1 MSVALVSNAYLDDT
15 SAKIRSKPVPWEV
28 WSRPFLSSHVNYNT
42 CQGYQRAGLVTS
54 DELLMIKRVDRQ
66 PRAKT
71 ESVLLSDG
79 QAYAL
84 LYLRLLKKLE
94 RADTVQAILVLI
106 ADALVGK
113 FVCTISTHTRLIR
126 IRSRRADTIVHEDRG
141 D

>member
-1 MSVALVSNAYLDDT
+1 
-15 SAKIRSKPVPWEV
+15 
-28 WSRPFLSSHVNYNT
+28 
-42 CQGYQRAGLVTS
+42 
-54 DELLMIKRVDRQ
+54 MIKRVDRQ

-113 FVCTISTHTRLIR
+113 FILTISHVRLIR
-126 IRSRRADTIVHEDRG
+126 IRSRRANSIVHKDRG
-141 D
+141 ERSRVALWTAAAVS

>member
-1 MSVALVSNAYLDDT
+1 
-15 SAKIRSKPVPWEV
+15 
-28 WSRPFLSSHVNYNT
+28 
-42 CQGYQRAGLVTS
+42 
-54 DELLMIKRVDRQ
+54 MIKKVDRQ

-113 FVCTISTHTRLIR
+113 VVHTISTHPSYPYQITMSGYHCSRGPRRTIQSC
-126 IRSRRADTIVHEDRG
+126 RSDRYCG
-141 D
+141 QSVMSFAA